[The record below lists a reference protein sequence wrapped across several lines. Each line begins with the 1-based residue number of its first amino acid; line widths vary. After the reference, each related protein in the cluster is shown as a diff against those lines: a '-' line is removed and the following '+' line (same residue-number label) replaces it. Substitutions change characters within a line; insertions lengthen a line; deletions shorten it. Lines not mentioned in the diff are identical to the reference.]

1 MKLSF
6 SAQVMNVSSK
16 VDRTLKVVLNTQE
29 MGKDAGELT
38 VLTGQQVNVLF
49 VGSNEAVRE
58 EDIPDAP
65 EAIEEDSGISP
76 AKRQRNLLWK
86 IWETRG
92 RPQKN
97 FEVYYRLRM
106 AQNEQKLKD
115 ELDSLTV

>member
-6 SAQVMNVSSK
+6 SAQIMNVTSK

-29 MGKDAGELT
+29 MGREGGELT

-49 VGSNEAVRE
+49 VSADAEMQAG
-58 EDIPDAP
+58 DIPDAP
-65 EAIEEDSGISP
+65 EAIEEDAGISP
-76 AKRQRNLLWK
+76 AKRQRNLLWR
-86 IWETRG
+86 IWQAKG
-92 RPQKN
+92 QPQKN